1 MNPLGPF
8 LGKNFCT
15 SVSPWIVTLEALA
28 PFRVPAVARPAPE
41 PQPLAYLDS
50 ADNRAHGGLDI
61 QLTVGLESARH
72 RAQGLPAAELSR
84 TSFRHQYW
92 TLAQMVTQHTV
103 GGCNLQSGDLL
114 GTGTISGPTPAEAG
128 AMVELSQGGRQA
140 IPLAGTGETRTFL
153 EDGDT
158 VILRGWCEA
167 PGAARIGFGTCRGTV
182 LPAVEGTA

>member
-1 MNPLGPF
+1 MEPAGERHA
-8 LGKNFCT
+8 G
-15 SVSPWIVTLEALA
+15 VLA
-28 PFRVPAVARPAPE
+28 A
-41 PQPLAYLDS
+41 
-50 ADNRAHGGLDI
+50 G
-61 QLTVGLESARH
+61 
-72 RAQGLPAAELSR
+72 ELSR

-140 IPLAGTGETRTFL
+140 ILFAGTGETRTFL

-167 PGAARIGFGTCRGTV
+167 PGAAQ
-182 LPAVEGTA
+182 PAASRDAPSPSSRSRTWFQ